1 MMEGILVFLTL
12 FSIAE
17 RDFFDTAVAQQEQ
30 GYHWEQLAECQAP
43 DPTAKSLVMTTG
55 TGEQLICWKLV
66 K

>member
-1 MMEGILVFLTL
+1 MEGLLLFFTL
-12 FSIAE
+12 FSISE

-30 GYHWEQLAECQAP
+30 GYQWEQLAECRAP

-55 TGEQLICWKLV
+55 TGTKLVCFKLV